1 MKEDINEMNYEIE
14 RLTFENKE
22 LSRKLYFAT
31 VTTATTTTTTT
42 TTATTTTDP
51 KTTPTPTTQPHFISL
66 EKLQIFVSSEE
77 LNWFE
82 ANRVTLQFFLIR

>member
-1 MKEDINEMNYEIE
+1 MKHDLNEMNYEIE
-14 RLTFENKE
+14 RITYENEK
-22 LSRKLYFAT
+22 LSRELRFAT
-31 VTTATTTTTTT
+31 ASTATTATTTL
-42 TTATTTTDP
+42 A
-51 KTTPTPTTQPHFISL
+51 TPTTQPL